1 MIEVDP
7 LQPTKLDQSVIVTP
21 GLQNLDHEIRTPLTA
36 IIGSAELLLDD
47 DPLNEQQTK
56 ESASVIL
63 RAGVQLER
71 KFRALA
77 DFSKIESGT
86 FHLRP
91 AMLNITQAI
100 EREAGKFQAEA
111 RRKNIRLQCQF
122 SGPDFIVIDE
132 YCFTHALANLLDN
145 GVKFT
150 ECGKVVVRTYREEDG
165 TACLEIEDT
174 GIGIASVYLPKLFQ
188 PFSQEDSGTNRR
200 YQGMGLGLALA
211 YRYLAL
217 SGAELSVR
225 SEKQRGSIF
234 IIRFLGGN

>member
-1 MIEVDP
+1 MIEVDS
-7 LQPTKLDQSVIVTP
+7 LQRTKLDQSVIVTS

-47 DPLNEQQTK
+47 DPFNEQTRN
-56 ESASVIL
+56 SASIIL
-63 RAGVQLER
+63 HAGIQLER

-86 FHLRP
+86 FHLSP

-122 SGPDFIVIDE
+122 SGPDFVVVDE
-132 YCFTHALANLLDN
+132 YCFTHALASLLDN

-150 ECGKVVVRTYREEDG
+150 ERGKVIVRTYREEDG

-217 SGAELSVR
+217 NGAELSVR
-225 SEKQRGSIF
+225 SKKQKGSIF